1 MTSEFAKIHTIKK
14 CKEDDFF
21 EVVMFLEVL
30 NKISTYINFNFSCL
44 MMFTINVMRYS
55 LIWD

>member
-1 MTSEFAKIHTIKK
+1 MSLQKIHTIKK

-44 MMFTINVMRYS
+44 MMFTINVMQYS